1 MFQYRVI
8 HNHKYE
14 QENFFNK
21 KELGEILNLYGFM
34 VSMGEWKDYAIFINK
49 NVVGFNIYRKA
60 TENPLY
66 QIIKNLNV
74 QNKIEKYILRDHSG
88 NYVKKSFNLKNIL
101 ETINKR
107 KLKLVK

>member
-1 MFQYRVI
+1 MFQYQVI

-74 QNKIEKYILRDHSG
+74 KNKNEKFVLQDHS
-88 NYVKKSFNLKNIL
+88 NTIIKKSSDLKNIL

>member
-1 MFQYRVI
+1 MFQYQVI

-60 TENPLY
+60 SEKPLY
-66 QIIKNLNV
+66 QIIKNLHSIKKN
-74 QNKIEKYILRDHSG
+74 EKFLIKDQSGVIL
-88 NYVKKSFNLKNIL
+88 KKSPELKNIL
-101 ETINKR
+101 EVINKR